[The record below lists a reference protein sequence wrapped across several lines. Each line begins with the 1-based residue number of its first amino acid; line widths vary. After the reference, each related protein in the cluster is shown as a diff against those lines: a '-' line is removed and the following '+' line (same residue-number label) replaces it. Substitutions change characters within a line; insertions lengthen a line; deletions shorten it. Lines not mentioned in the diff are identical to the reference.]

1 MAALTR
7 VLQKIF
13 GETGD
18 TAEFGQVGS
27 DSAGSPTTTK
37 NLDTIQSLSQYAAG
51 LFAITANLINPPRGE
66 DFNALLYLITAQL
79 KYLFQ
84 SGVPEW
90 IATEN
95 YYANKSFVIGS
106 NGNIYKALT
115 GTDVSPN
122 INHNPVGDTTNWAI
136 VWDKTN
142 DGTGS
147 GLDADL
153 LDGQSGSYYQN
164 AGNLNAGTIPSGRLS
179 AYDLLT
185 LIKTVDGSGSGLD
198 ADLIRGL
205 PPVYTAA
212 SALPVLQYSVSDFN
226 TIPFFGVLFVTTS
239 SPANAPFA
247 GFHVGLQMAVNNDT
261 NYRLQFVM
269 ANQDGAL
276 YTRRQSAGTWG
287 AWHTIWNSANDGSG
301 SGLDADTVDGS
312 HYNATDILTKLKT
325 VDGPGSGLD
334 ADLLDGVQGSGYVN
348 TTGIQTIGGIK
359 TFSST
364 IQGNI
369 TSADK
374 AELRSYGEGNTLQIG
389 YYLKVT
395 TSTGAVVWELVTG
408 TPTVP
413 SGYIYYKIR

>member
-115 GTDVSPN
+115 GTDGSPN

-142 DGTGS
+142 DGAGS
-147 GLDADL
+147 GLDADNVRGYGLATGSEGSDNYNTL
-153 LDGQSGSYYQN
+153 LCTVKNVTDANNITGNGIVFSTTNNPINFPTVAHYAGIQFYIAFNVSYKIQIAHSDTYGSLYLRSSINGVWSAWNKLWHSGNDG
-164 AGNLNAGTIPSGRLS
+164 A
-179 AYDLLT
+179 
-185 LIKTVDGSGSGLD
+185 GSGLD
-198 ADLIRGL
+198 ADIVRGTTPGTRGL
-205 PPVYTAA
+205 QYLAA
-212 SALPVLQYSVSDFN
+212 AAVSNIAALILSD
-226 TIPFFGVLFVTTS
+226 
-239 SPANAPFA
+239 
-247 GFHVGLQMAVNNDT
+247 
-261 NYRLQFVM
+261 
-269 ANQDGAL
+269 
-276 YTRRQSAGTWG
+276 
-287 AWHTIWNSANDGSG
+287 
-301 SGLDADTVDGS
+301 
-312 HYNATDILTKLKT
+312 LKT
-325 VDGPGSGLD
+325 VDGSGSGLD
-334 ADLLDGVQGSGYVN
+334 ADLLDGVQGSGYARVN
-348 TTGIQTIGGIK
+348 TETSVSATNFPIGTHVFAERGTATDPK
-359 TFSST
+359 LNSSVT
-364 IQGNI
+364 VYKYGSDYKYSLEIIG
-369 TSADK
+369 TVTALSGTW
-374 AELRSYGEGNTLQIG
+374 RSC
-389 YYLKVT
+389 
-395 TSTGAVVWELVTG
+395 GAVDEYVLLRRVA
-408 TPTVP
+408 
-413 SGYIYYKIR
+413 